1 MGGRIQG
8 LEELPPCWLAGLAQ
22 WLRKNP
28 SLAAVIVRVSVRS
41 GVLWPQLDEPSRYW
55 GDGPLAVPEAI
66 NLFVYPSLWRP
77 LLQRHLAQ
85 LMVER
90 PTCVR
95 NFNLCHW
102 WHSNLKA
109 FEKRHR
115 PWSVL

>member
-1 MGGRIQG
+1 MLARMGGRIQG
-8 LEELPPCWLAGLAQ
+8 LGELPPCWLAGLAQ

-90 PTCVR
+90 PD
-95 NFNLCHW
+95 L
-102 WHSNLKA
+102 
-109 FEKRHR
+109 R
-115 PWSVL
+115 PELQSLPQVAQQPEGV